1 MRRYSSR
8 VVYWMLLCASVG
20 CAASPS
26 APSPTS
32 PTASPFTSIVGDYTL
47 TIEIDE
53 SCGSIPPALRTR
65 AYDVVLEDK
74 GWHFMPIRM
83 ADERFGYLGGEI
95 WPPGPDAR
103 YRFEWNNFDIG
114 GCDYPE
120 ATGSTQLYVCGDGL
134 GTLTG
139 SAMSGVIHGSAFLD
153 TSRPRTAPV
162 LPRIGSH
169 SPRRPDSVHSD
180 RASVTLG
187 A

>member
-1 MRRYSSR
+1 MRRYSSS
-8 VVYWMLLCASVG
+8 VVYWMLLSASAG

-26 APSPTS
+26 APSPPPS

-53 SCGSIPPALRTR
+53 SCGSIPLPLRTR

-95 WPPGPDAR
+95 WPPGPDSR
-103 YRFEWNNFDIG
+103 YRFKWNNFDIG

-120 ATGSTQLYVCGDGL
+120 PTGSTQLYVCGDGF

-139 SAMSGVIHGSAFLD
+139 SAMSGVMSGSAFLD
-153 TSRPRTAPV
+153 TSRPPYCAGVASHRFALAPKT
-162 LPRIGSH
+162 R
-169 SPRRPDSVHSD
+169 
-180 RASVTLG
+180 
-187 A
+187 